1 MAARYLSEIVEF
13 YFKCECV
20 AFELLVSEAFNEF
33 GGYVVELNNNR
44 GCAADVAFE
53 GMFATD

>member
-1 MAARYLSEIVEF
+1 MEF

-20 AFELLVSEAFNEF
+20 AFELLVSEAFDEF
-33 GGYVVELNNNR
+33 GCDMIEFDDDR
-44 GCAADVAFE
+44 RCFTDVAFE